1 MTPPPGLYSGRST
14 LALVARASAFGLGL
28 IYGNV
33 KLKALKV
40 LLSLSL
46 PRIIFREMRE
56 SGTHDLLLLM
66 SKGGFDHSPLE
77 DCVFLIDGNMIES
90 YMI

>member
-1 MTPPPGLYSGRST
+1 MTPPPGLYSGTST

-40 LLSLSL
+40 QLKILAFQL
-46 PRIIFREMRE
+46 
-56 SGTHDLLLLM
+56 
-66 SKGGFDHSPLE
+66 
-77 DCVFLIDGNMIES
+77 IES
-90 YMI
+90 YIIASLIL

>member
-1 MTPPPGLYSGRST
+1 MAPPPGLYSGSST

-40 LLSLSL
+40 LLYL

-56 SGTHDLLLLM
+56 SGTHDLL
-66 SKGGFDHSPLE
+66 
-77 DCVFLIDGNMIES
+77 FLDVLI
-90 YMI
+90 

>member
-1 MTPPPGLYSGRST
+1 M
-14 LALVARASAFGLGL
+14 ARASAFGLGL